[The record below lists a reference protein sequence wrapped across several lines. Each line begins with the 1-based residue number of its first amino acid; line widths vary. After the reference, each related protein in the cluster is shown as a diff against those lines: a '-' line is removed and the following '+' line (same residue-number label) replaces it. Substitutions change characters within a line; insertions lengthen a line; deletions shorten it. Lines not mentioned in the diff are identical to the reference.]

1 MGTRTVFGPRLIGG
15 LVCMLLLSG
24 CERDVAGQVDAL
36 FADYAGAATPGAAVL
51 VVRNGERVFER
62 GYGSANL
69 ETGAPVDAATNFR
82 LASITKQFTATAIML
97 LVEDGLLDVD
107 AELRTLFPEFN
118 EYAEGI
124 TIRHILQHQ
133 SGMPDYEPMVP
144 DGATEQVYDAD
155 VLRMMAQAEQG
166 YFAPGE
172 DYRYSNSGYAV
183 LAMLVEKLSGMSFPM
198 FLNARIFT
206 PLRMRNTV
214 AFVNGQNSVS
224 SRALGYT
231 VTDAGVEET
240 DQSLYSAVLGDGGVY
255 SSLHDLYLWDQALY
269 TDRLLPAD
277 VRAQMLTPSLEN
289 YGFGWRIDRYK
300 GRLRY
305 HHSGSTSGFRN
316 FMQQF
321 PDEGLTVIVL
331 TNRAEPDVKPLAEQV
346 GDLFL

>member
-1 MGTRTVFGPRLIGG
+1 MSIQRRAGRISIVGIAW
-15 LVCMLLLSG
+15 VLLLSA

-36 FADYAGAATPGAAVL
+36 FADYTGAGTPGAAVL
-51 VVRNGERVFER
+51 VVRNGERILER
-62 GYGSANL
+62 GYGTANL
-69 ETGAPVDAATNFR
+69 ETGVPVDGATNFR

-97 LVEDGLLDVD
+97 LVQDGLLDVD
-107 AELRTLFPEFN
+107 TELRTLFPEFN
-118 EYAEGI
+118 DYAEGI
-124 TIRHILQHQ
+124 TVRHILQHQ

-144 DGATEQVYDAD
+144 DDATEQVYDAD
-155 VLRMMAQAEQG
+155 VLKMMAQAEQG
-166 YFAPGE
+166 YFAPGA
-172 DYRYSNSGYAV
+172 DYRYSNSGYVV
-183 LAMLVEKLSGMSFPM
+183 LAMIVEKLSGMRFPM

-206 PLRMRNTV
+206 PLGMRSTV
-214 AFVNGQNSVS
+214 AYVNGENSVPE
-224 SRALGYT
+224 RALGYT
-231 VTDAGVEET
+231 VTDAGIEAS

-255 SSLHDLYLWDQALY
+255 SSLNDLYLWDQALY

-331 TNRAEPDVKPLAEQV
+331 TNRAEPDVMPLAEQV